1 MMVHFKLALPA
12 AISGSLLFIVGCSDP
27 SMQQEMEQA
36 APGSQAGGDS
46 ALEQEIAAGS
56 SQAAGPYDLDK
67 GFLAHNQARS
77 YIVGGCWFT
86 VQHGNYLGAAYA
98 KIMSHTAGCSVKP
111 KVTAIANGQWAS
123 DYGPY
128 ARQPGIWTQAQV
140 TYANIVGSEFI
151 VNQWT
156 VRFSGI

>member
-36 APGSQAGGDS
+36 APGSQAGGQSDQ
-46 ALEQEIAAGS
+46 EQEIAAGS
-56 SQAAGPYDLDK
+56 SQAAGPYIDK

-98 KIMSHTAGCSVKP
+98 KIMSHTAGCIVKP

-123 DYGPY
+123 GYGPY

-156 VRFSGI
+156 VAFSGI